1 MPLNNASVGMPT
13 SSTMTGLLTQRK
25 RAEFTK
31 NTSQLFVKPTEE
43 GQFYRLR
50 LLNFSPDQKFVT
62 SSNFSHYRDFPFIIQ
77 HVHQVWTEIPTD
89 DPSKPKRV

>member
-13 SSTMTGLLTQRK
+13 SSIMTGLLTQRK

-43 GQFYRLR
+43 GNLEISVQAIA
-50 LLNFSPDQKFVT
+50 T
-62 SSNFSHYRDFPFIIQ
+62 SKASDAHVNAIQ
-77 HVHQVWTEIPTD
+77 IFR
-89 DPSKPKRV
+89 KL